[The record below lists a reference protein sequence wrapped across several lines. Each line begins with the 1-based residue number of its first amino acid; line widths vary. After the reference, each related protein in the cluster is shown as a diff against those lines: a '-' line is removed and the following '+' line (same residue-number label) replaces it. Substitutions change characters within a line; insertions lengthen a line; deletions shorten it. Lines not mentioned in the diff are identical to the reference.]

1 MAGCDGSNLL
11 IDGPW
16 KWLIQK
22 FALLFHV
29 SVPYTLMAHLRWVLK
44 PGIASMTTRCFRI
57 IGLLMAQLLQQE
69 REGTIT
75 QEEVSP
81 LRGRNLP
88 SREGKIA
95 LGSIT

>member
-1 MAGCDGSNLL
+1 MAGCDSANLL

-22 FALLFHV
+22 FAISFHV

-44 PGIASMTTRCFRI
+44 PGITSMTTKCFRI

-69 REGTIT
+69 RDGNIT
-75 QEEVSP
+75 QEEVGAP
-81 LRGRNLP
+81 TG
-88 SREGKIA
+88 GGGMQA
-95 LGSIT
+95 LGTCGG